1 MRRIAA
7 LAALIALAISM
18 PIAVAVSAPSEPFVE
33 RSFETRDGVTMRY
46 LLVQPTPIDASA
58 EVSVLVA
65 LPPGNQTREMA
76 EWGLRTYWAAEA
88 QARGWVVVSPI
99 RPTDSLL
106 FNGTEGQFA
115 DLVDHLAKELEIRG
129 GKVYLAGM
137 SNGGLSAFH
146 AAVTHPE
153 RVRALVVLPGFPP
166 SEDDYKRLAVLRD
179 VPVTMLVGERD
190 RDWLPEMERTE
201 KTLSDL
207 GGKVSLRVMPGESH
221 VLRSLGDGKTLYDIL
236 AAAP

>member
-1 MRRIAA
+1 MRRVAALTALLA
-7 LAALIALAISM
+7 LAAPLGV
-18 PIAVAVSAPSEPFVE
+18 AVAAPPSAPFVE

-46 LLVQPTPIDASA
+46 LLVRPAPIDASA

-99 RPTDSLL
+99 RPTASLL
-106 FNGTEGQFA
+106 FNGTEGHFA

-129 GKVYLAGM
+129 GKVHLAGM

-146 AAVTHPE
+146 AAVTHPG

-166 SEDDYKRLAVLRD
+166 SEDDYERLAALRD

-190 RDWLPEMERTE
+190 SDWLPEMERAE
-201 KTLSDL
+201 KALSEA